1 MINFTEDELKEILR
15 SFKYGSYTSNGD
27 PKQLPRRLKI
37 IKKQVLESISRLSS
51 TYSHDQELIIELFKI
66 IVSKIDKMSEEKQ
79 DELAKY
85 FVENINQE
93 VKN

>member
-37 IKKQVLESISRLSS
+37 IKKLEK
-51 TYSHDQELIIELFKI
+51 ELTRI
-66 IVSKIDKMSEEKQ
+66 
-79 DELAKY
+79 Y
-85 FVENINQE
+85 NQE
-93 VKN
+93 ISNDYWEGTR